1 MDKKFLLAVAL
12 LGLSANAAAQTA
24 SSTMNV
30 EIERRSITLVNT
42 GGLNFGKVLPYSS
55 AGYIA
60 VDANSGGVTASSAFV
75 TDATNVRRSSWAVTG
90 VSRAAY
96 IVTLPTSAM
105 ISNGTESM
113 TVNSFVRSGSVFDPH
128 LWLDTAGNG
137 TFSVGA
143 RLNVGANQPAG
154 IYTGM
159 FNVTVSYY

>member
-30 EIERRSITLVNT
+30 EIETRSITLVNT

-55 AGYIA
+55 AGSITIDPNNNVA
-60 VDANSGGVTASSAFV
+60 TASGAFI

-90 VSRAAY
+90 VTRAAY
-96 IVTLPTSAM
+96 IVTLPTSVVV
-105 ISNGTESM
+105 SNGTQNM
-113 TVNSFVRSGSVFDPH
+113 TVSNFIRNGYDPH
-128 LWLDTAGNG
+128 LWLDAAGNG
-137 TFSVGA
+137 IFYVGA
-143 RLNVGANQPAG
+143 RLNVGANQAAG